1 MQYTAGFPSS
11 DLPLINPSDWTLDYL
26 QNEAGRQNQDIQ
38 LSLFAD
44 YGRNLDSYPALHA
57 YFREYQPPVLAIWGK
72 GDPIFIPPGAEA
84 FKRDLPDAVVKFVD
98 AGHFALQTKRW
109 EIAEEILSFLGG
121 VGETKLKG
129 L

>member
-1 MQYTAGFPSS
+1 MQYTSGFPES
-11 DLPLINPSDWTLDYL
+11 DLPLINLSDAALDYL
-26 QNEAGRQNQDIQ
+26 QNQAGRENQDIQ

-72 GDPIFIPPGAEA
+72 GDPIFVPAGVEG
-84 FKRDLPDAVVKFVD
+84 FKRDLPNSVVKLVD

-109 EIAEEILSFLGG
+109 EIAEEILGFLGKVFEG
-121 VGETKLKG
+121 K
-129 L
+129 